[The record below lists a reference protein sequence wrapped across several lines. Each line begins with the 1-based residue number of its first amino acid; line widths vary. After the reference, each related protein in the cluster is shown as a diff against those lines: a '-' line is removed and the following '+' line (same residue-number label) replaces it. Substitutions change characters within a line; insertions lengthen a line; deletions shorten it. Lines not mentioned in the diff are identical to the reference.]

1 MTIGSEGGMMGPMV
15 AAAAVMAAAVSGLY
29 PALRMARISIAP
41 EPAASATA
49 EPTIPAKIMLVRMLA
64 WA

>member
-1 MTIGSEGGMMGPMV
+1 MIGPMV
-15 AAAAVMAAAVSGLY
+15 AAAAVIEAAVSGRE

-49 EPTIPAKIMLVRMLA
+49 EPTMPAKIIDVKMLA